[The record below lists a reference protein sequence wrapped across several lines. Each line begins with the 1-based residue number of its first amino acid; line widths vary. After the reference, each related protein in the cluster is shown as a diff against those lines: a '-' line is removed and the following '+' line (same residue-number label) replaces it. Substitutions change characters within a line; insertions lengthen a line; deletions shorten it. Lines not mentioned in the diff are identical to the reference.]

1 MKVIY
6 TDAPGNEPGACYRLT
21 DEFFG
26 VIGTA
31 TKVVVDGD
39 FPHITDAYL
48 RAGIAVEDG
57 KSPTSLR
64 EDGPTI
70 AEWLTAGYQVGN
82 YPPEGYAS
90 RSTPEEIEAAQ
101 SLGKSQEDTE
111 NDPLKMKVPALKEW
125 LTANGIAF
133 DSAALKEDL
142 QALVPKE

>member
-6 TDAPGNEPGACYRLT
+6 TDAPGNELGACYRLT

-26 VIGTA
+26 VISTA

-48 RAGIAVEDG
+48 RAGIAVADG
-57 KSPTSLR
+57 KSPSSLR

-70 AEWLTAGYQVGN
+70 TEWLAAGYQADN

-90 RSTPEEIEAAQ
+90 RSTLEEIEAALH
-101 SLGKSQEDTE
+101 LGKNQADTE
-111 NDPLKMKVPALKEW
+111 TDPLRMKVPALKEW